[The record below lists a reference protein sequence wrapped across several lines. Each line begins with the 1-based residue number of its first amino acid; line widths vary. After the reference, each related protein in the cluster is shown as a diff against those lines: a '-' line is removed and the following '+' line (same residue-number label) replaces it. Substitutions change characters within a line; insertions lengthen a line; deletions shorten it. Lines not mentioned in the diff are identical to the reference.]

1 MDHLLS
7 LMDIQAEVGLC
18 PQVSP
23 RVPILLTQGKTPHAP
38 ACLAPTL
45 ATTMAAHLLTGDGMQ
60 GRGFGGGDGDRDPR
74 LCCWRVPVADL
85 WVICAG
91 QRWWQEEMCRRS
103 GQGSWG
109 WPGSRWAHPRGCSQG
124 AGTRL
129 GGCSGRGQG
138 AELAPGCPT
147 PRKGSGVPH
156 LHPQPPS
163 LPPPGQESLGSQ
175 PGSRCVLVDVD
186 TNPSR
191 TGLCPRARGL
201 PAPKPWGHP
210 LSCCQP
216 GSGAEIGVCGKCL
229 SPWEW
234 DGLQRDPQ
242 SRWSQTLRIP
252 PSPTLPALD
261 GVTFVPPIPGPRG
274 AAGTHTGLWG
284 HVQGTHLGGCGDT
297 VRGSGLLHWGCTV
310 GPEGHQDFRGAQGVP
325 RDVQWGRG
333 DGHTLVPTA
342 APLPWLWPPRRD
354 QRPGLKRRRKSPGAA
369 RTPKWQGVAG
379 GPASPPGAKP
389 PPSPSSTANPAG
401 LRSPPLY
408 LCTKDVL
415 LPDPGQYSQ
424 LKANLC
430 K

>member
-1 MDHLLS
+1 
-7 LMDIQAEVGLC
+7 
-18 PQVSP
+18 
-23 RVPILLTQGKTPHAP
+23 
-38 ACLAPTL
+38 
-45 ATTMAAHLLTGDGMQ
+45 MQ

-103 GQGSWG
+103 RQGSWG

-186 TNPSR
+186 TNPFR

-216 GSGAEIGVCGKCL
+216 GSSAEIGVCGKCL

-284 HVQGTHLGGCGDT
+284 HVQGAHLGGCGDT
-297 VRGSGLLHWGCTV
+297 MRGSGLLHWGCTV
-310 GPEGHQDFRGAQGVP
+310 GPGGHQDFRGAQGCAVGSGGWTHPGAHCSPPALAVATTEGPAAGTEEKEEKP
-325 RDVQWGRG
+325 RSSTHSRVAGSGRRASIAPG
-333 DGHTLVPTA
+333 GQATA
-342 APLPWLWPPRRD
+342 LPLLHRQSRRAPL
-354 QRPGLKRRRKSPGAA
+354 AA
-369 RTPKWQGVAG
+369 TV
-379 GPASPPGAKP
+379 SM
-389 PPSPSSTANPAG
+389 
-401 LRSPPLY
+401 Y
-408 LCTKDVL
+408 
-415 LPDPGQYSQ
+415 
-424 LKANLC
+424 
-430 K
+430 